1 MYRVMKKLIGK
12 HYYETKAEA
21 TEKLDTFYAFG
32 KLTDEQY
39 EELTKL
45 CDEVYGDSTEA
56 AEA

>member
-21 TEKLDTFYAFG
+21 TKKLDTFYAFG

-45 CDEVYGDSTEA
+45 CDEVYGEA
-56 AEA
+56 VTGE